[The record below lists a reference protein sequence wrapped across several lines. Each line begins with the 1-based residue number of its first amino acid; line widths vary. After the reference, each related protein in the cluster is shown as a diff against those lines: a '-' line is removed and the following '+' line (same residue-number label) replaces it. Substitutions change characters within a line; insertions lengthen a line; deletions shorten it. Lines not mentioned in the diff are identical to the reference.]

1 MKSKEIREAFLSFF
15 EKKNHKRV
23 KSAPLI
29 PINDKS
35 LLFVNAGM
43 VPFKDYF
50 LGKEIP
56 PFKRATSC
64 QKCMRAGGKHND
76 LENVGKTGRH
86 HTFFEML
93 GNFSF
98 GDYFKRE
105 AILWAWELVTQ
116 VFKLPEE
123 RLYVSVYKND
133 KEAFEIWNKLVGIP
147 KERIYLLDEKDNFW
161 AMGDVGPCGPCSEI
175 YYDRGKE
182 WACSESCEI
191 GVCDCDRFLEIWN
204 LVFMQYEKDEK
215 GNLKPLPHPNIDTG
229 MGLERITSVLQN
241 VPSNYETD
249 LLFPLIKFGEEL
261 SGKSYTILKPNLKLT
276 SEQEKINMALR
287 VIADHLRA
295 ITFLIADG
303 VFPSNEGRGY
313 VLRRILRRA
322 QRFGYFLQIQE
333 PFLYKGTSLV
343 VDLMGDIYPELVKN
357 ANTIAKVV
365 KIEEERFLST
375 LKHGLEILNKVIE
388 KAKKGEDVLVKDNV
402 IKGDIVFKLYDTY
415 GFPIDLAEEIL
426 KEHNLTYS
434 KEEFEKEMEKQKTL
448 AKTSSQFED
457 QKVLSPFLIEL
468 NKQYKTKFLGYETL
482 EAQSEVVA
490 ILDKDLNPLKELK
503 KGEEGI
509 VILKETPF
517 YAEKGGQV
525 GDTGEIIF
533 ENGKA
538 IVKDTRY
545 ITNNLIGHFVKVVE
559 GNLKEKDKVLA
570 KVDKERRQALRRAHS
585 ATHLLF
591 KALKEILGDHV
602 KQAGS
607 QVNPDRLRFDFTHF
621 EKLSQEQIKKIED
634 LVYDWILKN
643 LEVKVENLPLEDA
656 LKKGAVAQFEEKYG
670 DIVRVVDIG
679 GVSLELCGGTHVDR
693 SGDIGCFKIIS
704 ESSVASNVRRIEAY
718 TGKKAFNYLREK
730 DEKLNALAN
739 KLNVPKEKIFE
750 KVDSLIE
757 ENKRLQNIIKDMN
770 LKLVKNEILNAYN
783 QAEKIGDV
791 KLVLVR
797 LEKVK
802 PKEILSIL
810 DEIRSKEKVIF
821 FVLSKL
827 ENRCAFVL
835 ASSKNLDLD
844 LLKLLK
850 EKLSSLKLKGGGRK
864 DLVQGNAPCDLN
876 LDKVKNLIKE
886 FLK

>member
-15 EKKNHKRV
+15 EKKGHKRI

-56 PFKRATSC
+56 SFKRATSC

-133 KEAFEIWNKLVGIP
+133 KEAFEIWNKEVGIP
-147 KERIYLLDEKDNFW
+147 KEKIYLLDEKDNFW

-175 YYDRGKE
+175 YYDRGEE
-182 WACSESCEI
+182 WACSNNCEI

-204 LVFMQYEKDEK
+204 LVFMQYERDKK

-229 MGLERITSVLQN
+229 MGLERITSVIQN

-261 SGKSYTILKPNLKLT
+261 SGKTYTILKPKLKLS
-276 SEQEKINMALR
+276 SEQEKINTALR

-322 QRFGYFLQIQE
+322 QRFGYFLGIE
-333 PFLYKGTSLV
+333 KPFLYKGTSLV
-343 VDLMGDIYPELVKN
+343 IDLMGDIYPELPEN

-375 LKHGLEILNKVIE
+375 LKHGLEILSKVIE
-388 KAKKGEDVLVKDNV
+388 KAKKGKEVLVKDNT
-402 IKGDIVFKLYDTY
+402 IKGDIIFKLYDTY

-434 KEEFEKEMEKQKTL
+434 KEEFEKEMEKQKSM
-448 AKTSSQFED
+448 AKASSQFED
-457 QKVLSPFLIEL
+457 QKVLSLFLIEL
-468 NKQYKTKFLGYETL
+468 NKKYKTKFVGYETL
-482 EAQSEVVA
+482 ETQSEVIA
-490 ILDKDLNPLKELK
+490 ILDKDLRPLSELKEN
-503 KGEEGI
+503 EEGI
-509 VILKETPF
+509 IILKETPF
-517 YAEKGGQV
+517 YGEKGGQI

-533 ENGKA
+533 ESGKA
-538 IVKDTRY
+538 VVKDTKY
-545 ITNNLIGHFVKVVE
+545 ITNDLIGHFVKVKD
-559 GNLKEKDKVLA
+559 GILKEKDKVIA
-570 KVDKERRQALRRAHS
+570 KVDKERRQALKRAHS

-621 EKLSQEQIKKIED
+621 EKLNKDQIKKIEN
-634 LVYDWILKN
+634 LVYSWILQN
-643 LEVKVENLPLEDA
+643 LKVKVEEMPLDDA

-679 GVSLELCGGTHVDR
+679 GVSIELCGGTHVDR

-718 TGKKAFNYLREK
+718 TGKKAFDSLREN
-730 DEKLNALAN
+730 DEKLNLLAT
-739 KLNVPKEKIFE
+739 KFNVPKEKVIE
-750 KVDSLIE
+750 KVNSLLE
-757 ENKRLQNIIKDMN
+757 ENRKLQNIIRDMK
-770 LKLVKNEILNAYN
+770 LKFVKNEILSAYN
-783 QAEKIGDV
+783 QAEKVGDI
-791 KLVLVR
+791 KLAFAKV
-797 LEKVK
+797 EEVK
-802 PKEILSIL
+802 PNEILSLL
-810 DEIRSKEKVIF
+810 DEIRNKEKIVF
-821 FVLSKL
+821 FVFSKL

-835 ASSKNLDLD
+835 TSSKELDLD
-844 LLKLLK
+844 LRKLLK
-850 EKLSSLKLKGGGRK
+850 EKLSSLNLKGGGRK
-864 DLVQGNAPCDLN
+864 DLVQGNAPCDLDLN
-876 LDKVKNLIKE
+876 KVRNLIRE

>member
-1 MKSKEIREAFLSFF
+1 MKSKEIRETFLSFF

-50 LGKEIP
+50 LGKEVP

-105 AILWAWELVTQ
+105 AILWAWELVTEI
-116 VFKLPEE
+116 FKLPKE
-123 RLYVSVYKND
+123 RLYVSVYKDD
-133 KEAFEIWNKLVGIP
+133 KEAFDIWNKEVGVPENKIF
-147 KERIYLLDEKDNFW
+147 LLDEKDNFW

-175 YYDRGKE
+175 YFDRGKE
-182 WACSESCEI
+182 WACSENCGI
-191 GVCDCDRFLEIWN
+191 GKCDCDRYLEIWN
-204 LVFMQYEKDEK
+204 LVFMQYERDEK

-249 LLFPLIKFGEEL
+249 LLFPLIKFGEDL
-261 SGKSYTILKPNLKLT
+261 SGKTYTILKPGLKL
-276 SEQEKINMALR
+276 SPEQEKVNMALR

-322 QRFGYFLQIQE
+322 QRFGYLLGIDK

-343 VDLMGDIYPELVKN
+343 VDLMGDVYPELIEN
-357 ANTIAKVV
+357 AQTIAKVV
-365 KIEEERFLST
+365 KLEEERFLNT

-388 KAKKGEDVLVKDNV
+388 KAKKGEKVLSKEGVV
-402 IKGDIVFKLYDTY
+402 KGDIIFRLYDTY

-426 KEHNLTYS
+426 KENSLSFS
-434 KEEFEKEMEKQKTL
+434 KEEFEKEMEKQKNL
-448 AKTSSQFED
+448 AKASSKFESE
-457 QKVLSPFLIEL
+457 KVVNEFLLEL
-468 NKQYKTKFLGYETL
+468 NKKAPTKFLGYETL
-482 EAQSEVVA
+482 ESESKVIA
-490 ILDKDLNPLKELK
+490 ILDENLNPKKELK
-503 KGEEGI
+503 EGEKGI
-509 VILKETPF
+509 VILDKTPF
-517 YAEKGGQV
+517 YGEKGGQI
-525 GDTGEIIF
+525 GDTGEFLF

-538 IVKDTRY
+538 KVKDTKY
-545 ITNNLIGHFVKVVE
+545 ITNNLIGHYVIVE
-559 GNLKEKDKVLA
+559 KGVLKEGDKVFA
-570 KVDKERRQALRRAHS
+570 KVDKERRQALKRAHS

-591 KALKEILGDHV
+591 KALREILGDHV

-621 EKLSQEQIKKIED
+621 EKLSSEEIKKIED
-634 LVYDWILKN
+634 LVYSYILEN
-643 LEVKVENLPLEDA
+643 LEVKTYELPLDEA
-656 LKKGAVAQFEEKYG
+656 LKMGAIAQFEEKYG

-679 GVSLELCGGTHVDR
+679 GVSIELCGGTHVNR

-704 ESSVASNVRRIEAY
+704 ESSVASNVRRIEALC
-718 TGKKAFNYLREK
+718 GKEAFEYLREK
-730 DEKLNALAN
+730 DEKLNALSQ
-739 KLNVPKEKIFE
+739 KL
-750 KVDSLIE
+750 KV
-757 ENKRLQNIIKDMN
+757 QKD
-770 LKLVKNEILNAYN
+770 KV
-783 QAEKIGDV
+783 
-791 KLVLVR
+791 
-797 LEKVK
+797 LEKVENLEKEKKLLEDQIKALKQKLAKAKLLESYSQAYVKNDIKFIFTKLEDIK
-802 PKEILSIL
+802 PKEILPIV
-810 DEIRSKEKVIF
+810 DEIRNKDKVLI
-821 FVLSKL
+821 FVLTKQDNKCS
-827 ENRCAFVL
+827 FVL
-835 ASSKNLDLD
+835 ASSKDLNID
-844 LLKLLK
+844 LK
-850 EKLSSLKLKGGGRK
+850 EVLKSKLSQFNLKGGGRK
-864 DLVQGNAPCDLN
+864 DLVQGNAPCS
-876 LDKVKNLIKE
+876 LDINKIKE
-886 FLK
+886 ILENLV